1 MNQQEQQRTSIDDR
15 GPGAR
20 KVELE
25 RRLDA
30 NAELEGRHLQAGDDA
45 RRSNTPRKAGATKA
59 ETPERPP
66 ASRERDAAEA
76 RAQEAQLDEALRESF
91 PASDPPAHSTPTRT
105 GPAP

>member
-1 MNQQEQQRTSIDDR
+1 MAQKQQHGPVTEQR

-20 KVELE
+20 KIKLE

-30 NAELEGRHLQAGDDA
+30 NAELERRHLQAGLDA
-45 RRSNTPRKAGATKA
+45 KREPKPTTAT
-59 ETPERPP
+59 EPERPP

-76 RAQEAQLDEALRESF
+76 RAQEAKLDEALRESF
-91 PASDPPAHSTPTRT
+91 PASDPPARVTPTRT